1 MSEYQYYEFLA
12 IDRPL
17 TKDEMA
23 DLREISS
30 RAYITPVSFTNEYQ
44 WGDLKANPEDLMKRL
59 FDAHV
64 YVANWMTA
72 IFILNGQDVI

>member
-17 TKDEMA
+17 SPEEMGELGA
-23 DLREISS
+23 ISA
-30 RAYITPVSFTNEYQ
+30 RARISPSSFVNDYS
-44 WGDLKANPEDLMKRL
+44 WGDLKAAPRDLMRRY

-64 YVANWMTA
+64 
-72 IFILNGQDVI
+72 